1 MSEVNPNENSLNEK
15 YTLTPRLKDN
25 INLFKDIFKN
35 DNTVI
40 YRYFENKTSTI
51 NYCLIF
57 IDGMVSRD
65 VINENILLPLLNYD
79 VKSTLEKDNIIN
91 SLMKKVL
98 LVDDL
103 NKLSNMDE
111 IVTRLVYGDALL
123 LVEGHDEALILNTKG
138 WEKKSIADPK
148 SEAVV
153 RGPREAFTE
162 SIITNL
168 SLIRRKIK
176 SHELKFKFKEIGYMT
191 KTTVCICY
199 IEGIAQDDI
208 LNELEKR
215 LDEIKI
221 DGILDS
227 GYIEEFIRDEP
238 FSPFKTIGSTE
249 RPDTAAGKLL
259 EGRIVVI
266 CDGTPIVLTL
276 PFLFVEFFQ
285 VNEDYY
291 NNFIYASFNRIL
303 RIIGFFLATSVP
315 AIYVALTTYHQ
326 ELIPTPLALSI
337 YNSREGVPFPTFV
350 EAILMLLTFEI
361 LREAGVR
368 LPKPIGQAVS
378 IVGALVLGEAAVAAS
393 LISAPMVI
401 VTAITGISSFLLPKM
416 INGLII
422 VRVIFLL
429 TSSFLG
435 LYGYI
440 FSIIGLFIHL
450 MAMKS
455 FGVYYML
462 YLTSF
467 TKKDIQDIGIRMP
480 WWYMKYRT
488 KIVAKNPFHS
498 AKDYDIRKRI
508 KTKE

>member
-1 MSEVNPNENSLNEK
+1 MSGVLPNENSLNEK
-15 YTLTPRLKDN
+15 YKLTTSLKDN

-35 DNTVI
+35 DNTVT

-57 IDGMVSRD
+57 INGMVSRD
-65 VINENILLPLLNYD
+65 VINENVILPLINYD
-79 VKSTLEKDNIIN
+79 VKPTLENTNTIDI
-91 SLMKKVL
+91 LMKKVL
-98 LVDDL
+98 LVDEL
-103 NKLSNMDE
+103 NKLSNMNE
-111 IVTRLVYGDALL
+111 IITKLVYGDSLL
-123 LVEGHDEALILNTKG
+123 LVDGYSESLIINTKG
-138 WEKKSIADPK
+138 WEKKSIFEPK

-162 SIITNL
+162 SIVTNL
-168 SLIRRKIK
+168 SLIRRRIK
-176 SHELKFKFKEIGYMT
+176 SHELKIKFREIGYTT
-191 KTTVCICY
+191 KTSVCICY

-208 LNELEKR
+208 INELEKR
-215 LDEIKI
+215 LDEIDI

-227 GYIEEFIRDEP
+227 GYIEEFVRDEP

-259 EGRIVVI
+259 EGRIVII

-276 PFLFVEFFQ
+276 PFLFIEYFQ

-291 NNFIYASFNRIL
+291 TNYIYASFNRLI
-303 RIIGFFLATSVP
+303 RIIGFFLATSIP
-315 AIYVALTTYHQ
+315 AIYVALTTHHQ
-326 ELIPTPLALSI
+326 ELIPTPLLLSI
-337 YNSREGVPFPTFV
+337 YNAREGVPFPTFL

-368 LPKPIGQAVS
+368 LPKPIGPAVS
-378 IVGALVLGEAAVAAS
+378 IVGALVLGESAVSAN

-416 INGLII
+416 LGGLII
-422 VRVIFLL
+422 IRVVFLFL
-429 TSSFLG
+429 SSFLG
-435 LYGYI
+435 LHGYI
-440 FSIIGLFIHL
+440 FGIIGLFIHL
-450 MAMKS
+450 MSMKS

-467 TKKDIQDIGIRMP
+467 TKDDIQDIGIRVP
-480 WWYMKYRT
+480 WWLMKYRT
-488 KIVAKNPFHS
+488 KIVAKNPFRS
-498 AKDYDIRKRI
+498 TKNYDIKKI